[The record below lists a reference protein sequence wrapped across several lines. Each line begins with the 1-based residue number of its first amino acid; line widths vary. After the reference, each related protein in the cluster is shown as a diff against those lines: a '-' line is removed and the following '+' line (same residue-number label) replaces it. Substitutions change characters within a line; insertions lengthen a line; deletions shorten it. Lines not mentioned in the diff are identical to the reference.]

1 MKEYARHKEGSH
13 CIVFTQNM
21 LEGMKEAQRRN
32 NERIF
37 EEHKA
42 EEEVRQKLKE
52 DADKKKEQDAL
63 LKNAA
68 KSKKNLEENEM
79 FEQEERKLDEE
90 LNLAQRMLDQATT
103 SLTEAIG
110 KGDMVEVRVA
120 SELVNSSRK
129 KVDEAVLMRKQHVKD
144 RNELG
149 KKRKNTIENMF
160 SNMKKSKR

>member
-1 MKEYARHKEGSH
+1 MREYARRKGGSH

-21 LEGMKEAQRRN
+21 LEGIKEAKRK
-32 NERIF
+32 NERTL

-42 EEEVRQKLKE
+42 EEVRQKLKE
-52 DADKKKEQDAL
+52 DADKKKEQEAM
-63 LKNAA
+63 LKNVA

-149 KKRKNTIENMF
+149 KKRKNTIKNMF
-160 SNMKKSKR
+160 LTMKKSKK